1 MMMMM
6 MMMIM
11 MMMMMMMMIIII
23 MGRRNKLSTFEGTNR
38 PAESKII
45 TGRRCLYLVLR
56 LVEWF

>member
-1 MMMMM
+1 MMMMMMMM
-6 MMMIM
+6 MMMI
-11 MMMMMMMMIIII
+11 IIII

-45 TGRRCLYLVLR
+45 TGRQCLYLVLR

>member
-1 MMMMM
+1 MMMMMM
-6 MMMIM
+6 MMMIIII
-11 MMMMMMMMIIII
+11 IIII
-23 MGRRNKLSTFEGTNR
+23 MGRRNKLSTFEGTNP